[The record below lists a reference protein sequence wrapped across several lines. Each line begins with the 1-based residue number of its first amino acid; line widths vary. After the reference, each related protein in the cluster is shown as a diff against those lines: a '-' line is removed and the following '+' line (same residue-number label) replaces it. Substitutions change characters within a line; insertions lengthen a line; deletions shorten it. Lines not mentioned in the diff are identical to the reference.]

1 MRQWWCPRPRVDA
14 ANMSL
19 LFSTLF
25 QTISTCP
32 LFFQTIPQARARFRV
47 KIRSEEVCDVLAP
60 SDRDPGELSTYQTRQ
75 NNDAWKINIKL
86 IKTLIKPFRA
96 IIL

>member
-1 MRQWWCPRPRVDA
+1 MVPQATRRRREHVLA
-14 ANMSL
+14 IFYAFSNYFHMS
-19 LFSTLF
+19 
-25 QTISTCP
+25 

>member
-1 MRQWWCPRPRVDA
+1 MRQCVVHQATRRRREHVPA
-14 ANMSL
+14 IFYA
-19 LFSTLF
+19 FSNYF
-25 QTISTCP
+25 YIS
-32 LFFQTIPQARARFRV
+32 LFFQTIPQARARFHVR
-47 KIRSEEVCDVLAP
+47 IRSEEVCDVLAH